1 VGALAEVSVTG
12 SGVAADGSWVPEF
25 PGQRPP
31 FQPGHL
37 ASVRHGA
44 FSRRLTGPLAEQI
57 AAEQLARPDCPLWL
71 REPSYASAV
80 LAWAYAEAECV
91 RLRDRRDALEQLAG
105 DNSVEDSL
113 ADVTE
118 SEERQE
124 GLPSWGVITRVS
136 VMRQRESLAKALH
149 RAETRARSLRSDLGL
164 TPASRARLGRD
175 ITAAGRVDL
184 ARYWADEDGREAAEA
199 G

>member
-1 VGALAEVSVTG
+1 MRSSSLRATT
-12 SGVAADGSWVPEF
+12 
-25 PGQRPP
+25 
-31 FQPGHL
+31 
-37 ASVRHGA
+37 
-44 FSRRLTGPLAEQI
+44 RL
-57 AAEQLARPDCPLWL
+57 
-71 REPSYASAV
+71 
-80 LAWAYAEAECV
+80 
-91 RLRDRRDALEQLAG
+91 
-105 DNSVEDSL
+105 SL

-124 GLPSWGVITRVS
+124 GLPSSGVITRVS

-164 TPASRARLGRD
+164 TPASRARLGHD

-184 ARYWADEDGREAAEA
+184 ARYWADEDEREAAEA